1 MGIGAGVAVAA
12 AAVADAAAAAGAAI
26 GAGLASL
33 GAAAGSALGGITL
46 AGVGEAAGIG
56 AGIGGLSSAI
66 EGKPILR
73 GMAQGGLVGGLTMGA
88 GQALAPALGGVAG
101 GALGGAGAGAL
112 GSAAFGGK
120 PLMGAL
126 TGAAAGGI
134 SGAMGAFDA
143 PTAGAGGTEVG
154 GGVTNAAGMGEVA
167 GATNTQSGSLASG
180 ASLGGQTTLGDA
192 GALPG
197 VGAPGPSAVASAA
210 PASVSAGSPGFGGD
224 VTAGAV
230 PQGTE
235 MAATDAAALAN
246 QQSLASGGIGN
257 AGLVANA
264 EGAPGAAPADGATGG
279 WTIDQAQ
286 ANNPNLMPLPPVPPS
301 LDAAGNPITT
311 AAGQAVYPTQADA
324 QAAGFQAANE
334 AGVQPAASGNS
345 IAAAFDNPTLGSVGN
360 ALSQNSN
367 WLVPAAGLAFNAGK
381 SMLTPA
387 PNPTAIDNTLGQQA
401 GALNTQGQQLQ
412 SYLQTGTLP
421 AGVHN
426 SINSASHAA
435 KAAIRS
441 QYAAHGMSGSSAE
454 AQDLASVDQR
464 ASQQGSQIAMELLR
478 QGVSE
483 TQLSEQIYTT
493 LLNQS
498 IQKDNQLSAAIGSF
512 ASSMVP
518 RTPSVTIQSGG

>member
-246 QQSLASGGIGN
+246 QQSLTSGGIGN

-264 EGAPGAAPADGATGG
+264 EGAPGATPGDGGTGG

-301 LDAAGNPITT
+301 LDAAGNPVTT

-324 QAAGFQAANE
+324 QVAGFQTAHE
-334 AGVQPAASGNS
+334 AGVAPDTSDSGV
-345 IAAAFDNPTLGSVGN
+345 LGSFGQ
-360 ALSQNSN
+360 ALSHNAN

-381 SMLTPA
+381 SMLTPS
-387 PNPTAIDNTLGQQA
+387 PNPTAIDNTLSQQA

-464 ASQQGSQIAMELLR
+464 ASQQGSQIAMELLQ